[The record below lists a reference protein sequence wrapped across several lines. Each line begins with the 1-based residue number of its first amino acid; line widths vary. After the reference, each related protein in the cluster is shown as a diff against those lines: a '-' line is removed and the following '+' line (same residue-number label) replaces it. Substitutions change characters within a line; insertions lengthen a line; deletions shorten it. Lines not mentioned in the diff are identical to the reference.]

1 MQSKRSLKNF
11 TMPLRTIQLR
21 VLRLTMVLKLSKSHI
36 KSWTKLIKMNRER
49 LFGSGNMILFLS
61 LFLAGCVLI
70 NPSETI
76 PARIQIEP
84 MDLEVVEGQGSDQH
98 KITEVWVFADGD
110 FLGAFYPPTE
120 IPYIG
125 DSDQTTFSFRAGIRN
140 NGIASDAIVYP
151 MYTHFNLTLNTTSGT
166 ITQVTPIT
174 HYQPGTVF
182 SLIADFESKNEF
194 VDNRDT
200 VAASM
205 VTRSMDSPFEGN
217 YSGEI
222 IMSESAYFI
231 EVGNAI
237 QLGNIPT
244 DGTPSYLE
252 FQYKSEKEMSI
263 GVLGITLDGQQI
275 SNFFYLVKP
284 SDNWNMLYIE
294 LTDILQISDFPAYK
308 ILFRSAYPSD
318 ATKPELKI
326 QLDNIKVV
334 HL

>member
-1 MQSKRSLKNF
+1 
-11 TMPLRTIQLR
+11 
-21 VLRLTMVLKLSKSHI
+21 
-36 KSWTKLIKMNRER
+36 MNRE
-49 LFGSGNMILFLS
+49 LFYGPGIMALLLS
-61 LFLAGCVLI
+61 LSLGGCDLI

-76 PARIQIEP
+76 PTRIQIEP
-84 MDLEVVEGQGSDQH
+84 MDLEVEDGQGSDQQ
-98 KITEVWVFADGD
+98 KITEVWVYADGN
-110 FLGAFYPPTE
+110 FLGAFYPPVE

-125 DSDQTTFSFRAGIRN
+125 DSDQSSFSFRPGIRN
-140 NGIASDAIVYP
+140 NGIASDPIIYP
-151 MYTHFNLTLNTTSGT
+151 MYTHFNLTLNTTPGSM
-166 ITQVTPIT
+166 TQVTPIT

-205 VTRSMDSPFEGN
+205 VTRSMNSPFEGD

-222 IMSESAYFI
+222 ILSQIAYFI

-237 QLGNIPT
+237 PLGNIPT

-252 FQYKSEKEMSI
+252 FQYKSEMEMSI
-263 GVLGITLDGQQI
+263 GVLGITLDGQQF

-284 SDNWNMLYIE
+284 SENWNMLYIE
-294 LTDILQISDFPAYK
+294 LTDILQTSGFPAYK